1 MDRPAQESS
10 RVSLGSDRVL
20 VPIALLRSVTLV
32 AINTSKLLMQSR
44 IGDEAELKRADIPV
58 LQALPGVGRNLHDLY

>member
-1 MDRPAQESS
+1 MSHWGLIGSS
-10 RVSLGSDRVL
+10 FQSHFC
-20 VPIALLRSVTLV
+20 ARSALV

-58 LQALPGVGRNLHDLY
+58 LQALPALGAIFTIFTEFTFGTK